1 MVNAQSYPNLRP
13 NSHSTICSQIC
24 GYTTRNHVYGQNK
37 GDQPWV
43 IFASGLRINNQQS
56 RGIQPRMIR
65 IYSIYIYIHTPSE
78 WSTRKTTSSFLEG
91 CHSPRTGDQSYAR
104 RPCSHDQGLYTLWGC
119 HMVLLVQSY
128 GWLPTGCNNVR
139 YISKQQQQW
148 FHTVRRLA
156 KVKQA
161 RVETI
166 GTRVF
171 GCCGHGS
178 LVVFCRVLSCFLQAP
193 NTLPPWNWGRAS
205 ASLGNTPASWSQ

>member
-24 GYTTRNHVYGQNK
+24 GYTTRNHVYGQNN

-43 IFASGLRINNQQS
+43 IFASGLRMNNQQS
-56 RGIQPRMIR
+56 RGIQPLPAWRDAAIV
-65 IYSIYIYIHTPSE
+65 
-78 WSTRKTTSSFLEG
+78 LERPG
-91 CHSPRTGDQSYAR
+91 KSDQSYAR

-148 FHTVRRLA
+148 FHRVAKWPRSSRRESKHSAQEFLD
-156 KVKQA
+156 V
-161 RVETI
+161 V
-166 GTRVF
+166 VMF
-171 GCCGHGS
+171 FF
-178 LVVFCRVLSCFLQAP
+178 LVVFCRAFWKHPTLCRHGTGAERQHHCWEIRRQGLS
-193 NTLPPWNWGRAS
+193 RAL
-205 ASLGNTPASWSQ
+205 ANP